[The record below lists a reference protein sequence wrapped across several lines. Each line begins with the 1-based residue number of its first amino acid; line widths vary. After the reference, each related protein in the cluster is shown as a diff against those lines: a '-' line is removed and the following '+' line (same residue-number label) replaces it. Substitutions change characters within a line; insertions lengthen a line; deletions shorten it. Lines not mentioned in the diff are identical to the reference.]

1 MDHQTGAKLRFE
13 PRRLRRHNITRI
25 GDIHQLLHRNGIQS
39 QATFISPLSTR
50 RFNSPRPRIL
60 PPKSIRLSERKSLMP
75 KISSRIKFEEIVTS
89 NTPIGALSSY
99 VPGLAVK
106 EYHFPPKYREKLCKA
121 PGFVNSRALL
131 LYHEVFR

>member
-39 QATFISPLSTR
+39 QGNLHLTAIHTAFQFT
-50 RFNSPRPRIL
+50 
-60 PPKSIRLSERKSLMP
+60 
-75 KISSRIKFEEIVTS
+75 SRIKFEEIVTS
-89 NTPIGALSSY
+89 NTPIGSLSSY

-121 PGFVNSRALL
+121 PGL
-131 LYHEVFR
+131 